1 MDLQSELHWIQ
12 AELRKVKDPDLIR
25 AIKSLLKYSNKRI
38 QNSENSWAEISEA
51 ERQEIEAGVNDV
63 ENGRL
68 FSHEEV
74 MENVQNRFSKL
85 LK

>member
-1 MDLQSELHWIQ
+1 MDLQTELHWIQ

-25 AIKSLLKYSNKRI
+25 AIKSLLKYNNKRF
-38 QNSENSWAEISEA
+38 QNPENSWAEISEA
-51 ERQEIEAGVNDV
+51 ERLEIEAGIKDV
-63 ENGRL
+63 EEGRL

>member
-1 MDLQSELHWIQ
+1 MDLQSELSWIQ
-12 AELRKVKDPDLIR
+12 TELRKVKDPDLIR

-51 ERQEIEAGVNDV
+51 ERLEIEAGIKDV
-63 ENGRL
+63 EKGRL